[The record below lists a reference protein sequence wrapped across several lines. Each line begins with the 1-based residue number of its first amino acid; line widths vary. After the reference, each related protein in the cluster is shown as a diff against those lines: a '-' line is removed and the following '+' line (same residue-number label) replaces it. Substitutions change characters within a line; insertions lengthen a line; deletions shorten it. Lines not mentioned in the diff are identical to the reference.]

1 MTEQTWTVRFDSR
14 HFEGGLEDV
23 QYIGP
28 FHTEDDAY
36 DFASSQNSR
45 LSDAGLPGLYSVL

>member
-14 HFEGGLEDV
+14 HLEGGLDDV
-23 QYIGP
+23 QYIV
-28 FHTEDDAY
+28 FSTEDDAY

>member
-1 MTEQTWTVRFDSR
+1 MTEQTWTGRFDSR
-14 HFEGGLEDV
+14 HLDGGLEDV

-28 FHTEDDAY
+28 FSTEDDAY

-45 LSDAGLPGLYSVL
+45 LSDAGLPGLSSVL

>member
-1 MTEQTWTVRFDSR
+1 MTQQAWTVRFDSR
-14 HFEGGLEDV
+14 HLEGGLEDV

-28 FHTEDDAY
+28 FYTEDDAY
-36 DFASSQNSR
+36 DFASSQNDR

>member
-14 HFEGGLEDV
+14 PLEGGLDDV

-28 FHTEDDAY
+28 FYTEDDAY
-36 DFASSQNSR
+36 DFAVSQNSR

>member
-14 HFEGGLEDV
+14 HLEGGLEDV

-28 FHTEDDAY
+28 FYTEDDAY
-36 DFASSQNSR
+36 DFAVSQNSR

>member
-1 MTEQTWTVRFDSR
+1 MTQQTWTVRFDSR
-14 HFEGGLEDV
+14 HLEGGLEDV

-28 FHTEDDAY
+28 FYTEDDAY